1 MATEEQKYFERLN
14 IPVLSIEGIKNL
26 IKDDVKDTLK
36 CWDMN
41 INVEKQ
47 CFHIIGPAGVVK
59 TAICDQLREE
69 LSKETGKEF
78 QMIMVK
84 SPVLSRDDFIIPF
97 PVVDDNNATFKMLY
111 SDFVPKGEGTYG
123 IFVIDECSRGDHSLQ
138 QLFWQVQNEYK
149 VHLMDF
155 PKGWFVITT
164 DNPDDSEYQMDTME
178 DAAGLRRQLHI
189 YTEVSTKDFLTFAN
203 DAGFHPLIIEFIS
216 TNPEYL
222 YDFESQKIGSVFDNP
237 ASYEKLSNH
246 LIKMDPERKG
256 EFNRNHFER
265 IEHLA
270 SGLLNVNK
278 ARLFV
283 EFAMEGKDINPK
295 DIFFNY
301 PKIRKKIKELVK
313 KKDNAG
319 ISKLMSGFV
328 FYLTTTCPEYQKDG
342 EPLKYVGEFLS
353 GVPLDA
359 SAIFVTAIDKFG
371 RNTKEFKYMTKMH
384 VELMKQPVYKTNFYE
399 AIVKL
404 GNKE

>member
-1 MATEEQKYFERLN
+1 
-14 IPVLSIEGIKNL
+14 
-26 IKDDVKDTLK
+26 
-36 CWDMN
+36 
-41 INVEKQ
+41 
-47 CFHIIGPAGVVK
+47 
-59 TAICDQLREE
+59 
-69 LSKETGKEF
+69 
-78 QMIMVK
+78 
-84 SPVLSRDDFIIPF
+84 
-97 PVVDDNNATFKMLY
+97 
-111 SDFVPKGEGTYG
+111 
-123 IFVIDECSRGDHSLQ
+123 
-138 QLFWQVQNEYK
+138 
-149 VHLMDF
+149 
-155 PKGWFVITT
+155 
-164 DNPDDSEYQMDTME
+164 
-178 DAAGLRRQLHI
+178 
-189 YTEVSTKDFLTFAN
+189 
-203 DAGFHPLIIEFIS
+203 
-216 TNPEYL
+216 
-222 YDFESQKIGSVFDNP
+222 
-237 ASYEKLSNH
+237 
-246 LIKMDPERKG
+246 MDPERKG